1 MSIVERFAN
10 WVGVDEP
17 WQRPRPTSWRPDVI
31 LVVVVLIIGVLDVIV
46 VDSVWGLD
54 SPDWA
59 VYAAMAAAVLPLLVR
74 RRWPLWVMA
83 YGGAFLFT
91 MPYIVP
97 EVNVSTAVQ
106 FACFFAI
113 FSGVAWA
120 RDRRTLMIVA
130 TGVLLLL
137 VGWLTWQVAVGS
149 GYQRIVEAMEP
160 TATDGLLSPLGAYS
174 LQSVYVNLAY
184 FIGALT
190 LGQLSWRQARDQ
202 ARVEAQAEQLATQS
216 VELRDQAVVNERL
229 RIARELHDVVAH
241 HVSVM
246 GIQAAGARRVLEVN
260 PEAAA
265 DALVVIE
272 DSSRRAVTEMRGLL
286 GTLRADG
293 EGREP
298 DPHIRQLG
306 QLVGAANSPLL
317 AVDHTITTDVDDAVE
332 NLPAPV
338 ALALYR
344 VAQEALTNV
353 RKHSTAKKA
362 SVALRIDRS
371 GEGRF
376 AEVEITDDG
385 RPRVGTS
392 GTGLGQ
398 EGIRERVNALGG
410 TVEMGPR
417 TVGGYRVRARIPLHT
432 PEAS

>member
-1 MSIVERFAN
+1 
-10 WVGVDEP
+10 
-17 WQRPRPTSWRPDVI
+17 
-31 LVVVVLIIGVLDVIV
+31 
-46 VDSVWGLD
+46 
-54 SPDWA
+54 
-59 VYAAMAAAVLPLLVR
+59 
-74 RRWPLWVMA
+74 
-83 YGGAFLFT
+83 
-91 MPYIVP
+91 
-97 EVNVSTAVQ
+97 
-106 FACFFAI
+106 
-113 FSGVAWA
+113 
-120 RDRRTLMIVA
+120 
-130 TGVLLLL
+130 
-137 VGWLTWQVAVGS
+137 
-149 GYQRIVEAMEP
+149 
-160 TATDGLLSPLGAYS
+160 
-174 LQSVYVNLAY
+174 
-184 FIGALT
+184 
-190 LGQLSWRQARDQ
+190 
-202 ARVEAQAEQLATQS
+202 
-216 VELRDQAVVNERL
+216 
-229 RIARELHDVVAH
+229 
-241 HVSVM
+241 M

-392 GTGLGQ
+392 GTGLGP